1 MQRFFGGKK
10 PEAPKVSMADAA
22 DTASKRD
29 ELLSAKIKDLDKQLA
44 DFKNQLK
51 TTRPGPAQARI
62 KQRALQVLK
71 QKRMYENQQDQVR
84 GMAWNMEQAKF
95 AMENMQSA
103 LHQAEAYKS
112 TAQELKQQFK
122 NVDISKLEDLRD
134 DLDDLLQDVD
144 EINEI
149 MSRSYAVDQ
158 DIDEDELEDEL
169 NALDEELS
177 LEAVR
182 ILTNKQT
189 HQTYLQFIFTLV
201 LYFACSPLIIIHC
214 SGAPPSIET

>member
-71 QKRMYENQQDQVR
+71 QKRMYENQQDQVAR
-84 GMAWNMEQAKF
+84 K
-95 AMENMQSA
+95 
-103 LHQAEAYKS
+103 
-112 TAQELKQQFK
+112 
-122 NVDISKLEDLRD
+122 
-134 DLDDLLQDVD
+134 
-144 EINEI
+144 
-149 MSRSYAVDQ
+149 
-158 DIDEDELEDEL
+158 
-169 NALDEELS
+169 
-177 LEAVR
+177 
-182 ILTNKQT
+182 
-189 HQTYLQFIFTLV
+189 
-201 LYFACSPLIIIHC
+201 
-214 SGAPPSIET
+214 